1 MLRACRGH
9 RLHAAV
15 LLVVVVLVLLL
26 LLVMVLLLLVVM
38 MMLLLLLLLLGRVML
53 LVLLL
58 LVLVWHC
65 AGRRGQRPGLVL
77 RICLAIG
84 IERWVE
90 PSLDTVEG
98 AVQVYVLMILH
109 AVGGDVWWS
118 SVRVLS
124 RSELLVSGVSAER
137 KQTGG
142 DQRVTPG

>member
-1 MLRACRGH
+1 MIL
-9 RLHAAV
+9 
-15 LLVVVVLVLLL
+15 VLVLVL
-26 LLVMVLLLLVVM
+26 LLVMVLLLLLLLLLLLVVVVVM
-38 MMLLLLLLLLGRVML
+38 LLLLLGRVML

-77 RICLAIG
+77 RICLAVG

-90 PSLDTVEG
+90 PSLDTIEG

>member
-1 MLRACRGH
+1 
-9 RLHAAV
+9 V
-15 LLVVVVLVLLL
+15 LLVMVMILVLLLVMELLLL
-26 LLVMVLLLLVVM
+26 LLVVVM
-38 MMLLLLLLLLGRVML
+38 MLLLGRVML

-58 LVLVWHC
+58 LVLVRHC
-65 AGRRGQRPGLVL
+65 AGRRRQRPSLVL
-77 RICLAIG
+77 RICLAVG

-98 AVQVYVLMILH
+98 AVQVYVLMVLH

-142 DQRVTPG
+142 DERVTPE

>member
-9 RLHAAV
+9 SLHAAV
-15 LLVVVVLVLLL
+15 LLVVRILVLLL
-26 LLVMVLLLLVVM
+26 LMVMLLLLLVVVM
-38 MMLLLLLLLLGRVML
+38 VLLLLGRVML

-58 LVLVWHC
+58 LVLVRHC

-77 RICLAIG
+77 RVCLAVG
-84 IERWVE
+84 VERRVE
-90 PSLDTVEG
+90 PGVDTVEG
-98 AVQVYVLMILH
+98 AVQVYVLMVLH

-124 RSELLVSGVSAER
+124 RSELMVSGVSAER

>member
-9 RLHAAV
+9 SLHAAV
-15 LLVVVVLVLLL
+15 LLVVMILVLLL
-26 LLVMVLLLLVVM
+26 LMVMLLLLLVVVM
-38 MMLLLLLLLLGRVML
+38 VLLLLLGRVML

-58 LVLVWHC
+58 LVLVRHC

-77 RICLAIG
+77 RVCLAVG
-84 IERWVE
+84 VERRVE
-90 PSLDTVEG
+90 PGVDTVEG
-98 AVQVYVLMILH
+98 AVQVYVLMVLH

-124 RSELLVSGVSAER
+124 RSELMVSGVSAER

>member
-9 RLHAAV
+9 SLHAAV
-15 LLVVVVLVLLL
+15 LVVVVILVLLLLLL
-26 LLVMVLLLLVVM
+26 LLVMVLLLLVM
-38 MMLLLLLLLLGRVML
+38 MMLLLGRVML

-77 RICLAIG
+77 RICLAVG

>member
-1 MLRACRGH
+1 MLVVI
-9 RLHAAV
+9 LV
-15 LLVVVVLVLLL
+15 LLLLL
-26 LLVMVLLLLVVM
+26 LLVMVLLLLVM
-38 MMLLLLLLLLGRVML
+38 MMLLLGRVML

-77 RICLAIG
+77 RICLAVG

>member
-1 MLRACRGH
+1 MVMIL
-9 RLHAAV
+9 V
-15 LLVVVVLVLLL
+15 LLLVMELLLLLLL
-26 LLVMVLLLLVVM
+26 LLVVVM
-38 MMLLLLLLLLGRVML
+38 MLLLGRVML

-58 LVLVWHC
+58 LVLVRHC
-65 AGRRGQRPGLVL
+65 AGRRRQRPSLVL
-77 RICLAIG
+77 RICLAVG

-90 PSLDTVEG
+90 TTFDTVEG

-142 DQRVTPG
+142 DERVTPE

>member
-1 MLRACRGH
+1 
-9 RLHAAV
+9 V
-15 LLVVVVLVLLL
+15 LLVVVMILVLLL
-26 LLVMVLLLLVVM
+26 VMELLLLLMLVVVMLLLLV
-38 MMLLLLLLLLGRVML
+38 LGRVML

-58 LVLVWHC
+58 LVLVRHC
-65 AGRRGQRPGLVL
+65 AGRRGQRPSLVL
-77 RICLAIG
+77 RICLAVG

-98 AVQVYVLMILH
+98 AVQVYVLMVLH

-142 DQRVTPG
+142 DERVTPG